1 MVYRCVALLVACAAS
16 LTSAYAAD
24 TKCFDD
30 VAATRSYSLGI
41 PTGAEPTPD
50 GKSVL
55 YLRSGPRDTVQ
66 HLYEFDI
73 ATNQERELVTPDAL
87 LGGKQEEL
95 SAEEKARR
103 ERARVSVK
111 GFTHFELSR
120 DGSRVLL
127 PLNGHLYVVARPSG
141 TITALPGEGWVAP
154 QFSPDGTK
162 VAALRDDDLHV
173 IDIASK
179 TDTQLTKGAG
189 ETLQHGE
196 AEFVAQE
203 EMDRR
208 EGFWWSPDSRSIA
221 YEEADLSPVQPSYIV
236 DPLEPWKTPVEFRY
250 PRAGTANAVVRL
262 GVVSASGGATVW
274 IPWDNKAYP
283 YLARVTWQKG
293 GPLALMI
300 ENRAQTETKYLA
312 ADPASGAT
320 HELWTERDASWVT
333 LPPPE
338 PKAVPYWLA
347 DGSGFLWMTER
358 NGQAQLERHDANGK
372 LLNAITPKDF
382 RFEAL
387 LDVDE
392 KRGTAIV
399 LGGGGFA
406 APKGVFSRAEFQL
419 NDRTSRV
426 IYEIPLTGGTPNPVG
441 LSNLHLLLGLNG
453 GEFGA
458 QHAIFA
464 HSYNLGDG
472 SQGVDIL
479 SRDGRNLASLPSVA
493 ETPPFL
499 PNLFLTSAGE
509 LDFDAL
515 VVTPR
520 NFDPRK
526 KYPVILSVYGGPAA
540 KTVWDASRMYFSQQ
554 CMADRGYI
562 VVLSDNR
569 GTPGHDAAWMRAIKN
584 NAIDIPLEDQIDALR
599 GLSGQVPQMDMNHV
613 GVFGWSF
620 GGYFSAMATIRR
632 PDVFAA
638 GVAGAP
644 VTDWQD
650 YDTFYTERYMGLPQE
665 NADGYAKSNVL
676 TYASNLQRPLLLVHG
691 VTDDNVHFQ
700 NTMQL
705 TLALLKAGKP
715 YELLLLPGTHM
726 LADELL
732 RARETERQMDFFAEH
747 LGTAK

>member
-1 MVYRCVALLVACAAS
+1 MSRTRTAALTALIFGAS
-16 LTSAYAAD
+16 IAVAYAAD

-30 VAATRSYSLGI
+30 IAATRSYSLGI
-41 PTGAEPTPD
+41 PVGAEPTPD
-50 GKSVL
+50 GKAVL

-66 HLYEFDI
+66 RLYEFNI
-73 ATNQERELVTPDAL
+73 ATNKERELVTPDAL

-120 DGSRVLL
+120 DGSLVLL
-127 PLNGHLYVVARPSG
+127 PLNGHLYVVARPG
-141 TITALPGEGWVAP
+141 GAVTALPGDGWVAP

-162 VAALRDDDLHV
+162 VAALKDDDLHV
-173 IDIASK
+173 IDIATK

-208 EGFWWSPDSRSIA
+208 EGFWWSPDSKFIA
-221 YEEADLSPVQPSYIV
+221 YEEADLSPVEPSYIV
-236 DPLEPWKTPVEFRY
+236 DPLEPWKAPVEFRY

-262 GVVSASGGATVW
+262 GVVPVTGGATVW

-283 YLARVTWQKG
+283 YLGRVVWQKG
-293 GPLALMI
+293 GPLTLI
-300 ENRAQTETKYLA
+300 VEHRVQTEAKYLA
-312 ADPASGAT
+312 ADPATGT
-320 HELWTERDASWVT
+320 TRLLWSESDSAWVT

-338 PKAVPYWLA
+338 PKPVPYWFP
-347 DGSGFLWMTER
+347 DGSGYLWMTER
-358 NGQAQLERHDANGK
+358 NGQAQLERHDAYGK
-372 LLNAITPKDF
+372 LLNAVTPKDF

-392 KRGTAIV
+392 KSRTAIV
-399 LGGGGFA
+399 EGGRDRLSREIFEVPLGGG
-406 APKGVFSRAEFQL
+406 APK
-419 NDRTSRV
+419 
-426 IYEIPLTGGTPNPVG
+426 PVAAMPG
-441 LSNLHLLLGLNG
+441 FNSGAF
-453 GEFGA
+453 GE
-458 QHAIFA
+458 QHAVLA
-464 HSYNLGDG
+464 HAYNLADG

-479 SRDGRNLASLPSVA
+479 TRDGRKIASLPSVA
-493 ETPPFL
+493 EAPPFL
-499 PNLFLTSAGE
+499 PKPEHFTVGSQN
-509 LDFDAL
+509 FDAL
-515 VVTPR
+515 VLLPR
-520 NFDPRK
+520 VFYPRK

-540 KTVWDASRMYFSQQ
+540 KTVWAAPRQYFQQQ

-562 VVLSDNR
+562 VAVSDNR
-569 GTPGHDAAWMRAIKN
+569 GTPGHDAAWMRAIKF
-584 NAIDIPLEDQIDALR
+584 NAIDIPLDDQIDALR
-599 GLSGQVPQMDMNHV
+599 ALGRIVPQMDMKRV

-644 VTDWQD
+644 VVDWQD
-650 YDTFYTERYMGLPQE
+650 YDTFYTERYMGLPQT
-665 NADGYAKSNVL
+665 NTAGYRKSNVL
-676 TYASNLQRPLLLVHG
+676 TYAANLQRPLLIVHG

-715 YELLLLPGTHM
+715 YDLLLLPGTHM